1 MRSTFFPRI
10 DEDNLMN
17 RVDLVLKETGQLL
30 SMSMDF
36 KFIMYISNA
45 VDQRVKKRQEL
56 SSYR

>member
-1 MRSTFFPRI
+1 
-10 DEDNLMN
+10 MN

-56 SSYR
+56 NSYR